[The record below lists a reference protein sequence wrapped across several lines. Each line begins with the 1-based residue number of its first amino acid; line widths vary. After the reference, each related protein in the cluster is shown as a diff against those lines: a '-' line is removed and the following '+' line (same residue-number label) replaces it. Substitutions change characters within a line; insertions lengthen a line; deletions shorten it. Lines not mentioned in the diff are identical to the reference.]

1 MANSLNSFE
10 LLSPNG
16 ANGQALSKSA
26 KKRRNRKARAAAEN
40 GTKANK
46 GKSIASP
53 QPAKSQDPS
62 SSGPTTPGTPK
73 VLKLGNGKERK
84 DGKKKEGFTPVQKRR
99 ENGNHKTETAPVQ
112 HVVDQ
117 VATSSS
123 KSQGGSRETLAV
135 VQSLLDDKTKDD
147 AKKRLA
153 TSISDTQGSEE
164 YGLRATEAL
173 LAASSDIKGL
183 RGATSGLE
191 AKAKQFLANVIGVL
205 TTSSGGQDGSRSG
218 SEEHRKKMG
227 EKYERLS
234 KVKQAASGPKLLEC
248 ARVTTDWNKILGAEL
263 DGSLGEVREDP
274 FVHVSAFV
282 KKFKSSCAE
291 DQGALLRVG
300 DDASA
305 FELPEEIVKL
315 DAEIGALERQVIE
328 LKAKRT
334 LMMDKH
340 YSKQSAEKRH
350 HLSFFDK
357 AIHAAT
363 RVDTNLAGLRKV
375 LDSGSTQTEAT
386 KDQARLFAQYDSTF
400 AALTACKAIQQKE
413 LSDKIEFYLQQIA
426 EFTRDTSCG
435 DNESFIKRL
444 AKMATNAL
452 TESMD
457 ICNTILDI
465 AKRIEKYTC
474 QLKMRTADVSQ
485 SQVKELHENVAKIQE
500 YHRETVDKALAASDV
515 SFSVAVEV
523 VRVDEA
529 SVALKRALKSI
540 KLTGR
545 DVEPAVLEHVVSP
558 KPKQATKTA
567 VPKEEG
573 KGSAEESKKEGK
585 KVAPA
590 LVPKENAWGKR
601 LFKSTEPVEAPEAA
615 DTAAAET
622 KE

>member
-191 AKAKQFLANVIGVL
+191 AKAKQFLADVIGVL
-205 TTSSGGQDGSRSG
+205 TTSSGGQDGSRSR

-248 ARVTTDWNKILGAEL
+248 ARVTTDWNK
-263 DGSLGEVREDP
+263 S
-274 FVHVSAFV
+274 SAR
-282 KKFKSSCAE
+282 SS
-291 DQGALLRVG
+291 
-300 DDASA
+300 
-305 FELPEEIVKL
+305 
-315 DAEIGALERQVIE
+315 
-328 LKAKRT
+328 T
-334 LMMDKH
+334 
-340 YSKQSAEKRH
+340 
-350 HLSFFDK
+350 
-357 AIHAAT
+357 
-363 RVDTNLAGLRKV
+363 
-375 LDSGSTQTEAT
+375 
-386 KDQARLFAQYDSTF
+386 ARWA
-400 AALTACKAIQQKE
+400 
-413 LSDKIEFYLQQIA
+413 
-426 EFTRDTSCG
+426 R
-435 DNESFIKRL
+435 
-444 AKMATNAL
+444 
-452 TESMD
+452 
-457 ICNTILDI
+457 
-465 AKRIEKYTC
+465 
-474 QLKMRTADVSQ
+474 
-485 SQVKELHENVAKIQE
+485 
-500 YHRETVDKALAASDV
+500 
-515 SFSVAVEV
+515 
-523 VRVDEA
+523 
-529 SVALKRALKSI
+529 
-540 KLTGR
+540 
-545 DVEPAVLEHVVSP
+545 
-558 KPKQATKTA
+558 
-567 VPKEEG
+567 
-573 KGSAEESKKEGK
+573 
-585 KVAPA
+585 
-590 LVPKENAWGKR
+590 
-601 LFKSTEPVEAPEAA
+601 
-615 DTAAAET
+615 
-622 KE
+622 